1 MIVVLAGVS
10 GSGKSTVGELLASR
24 LGWPFID
31 GDTLHPMANVA
42 KMRAGVPL
50 TDEDRWPWLEAMAA
64 VMDSY
69 IAAGR
74 SAVLACSALKRSF
87 RDLLL
92 HGRPEVHMVFLEAGP
107 DVLAAR
113 LAARHGHFFPADLLD
128 TQLAAVENPQPA
140 ERILTVP
147 AGGPAD
153 QVVTQ
158 ITGLLPLPAG

>member
-31 GDTLHPMANVA
+31 GDTLHPVANVA

-74 SAVLACSALKRSF
+74 SAVLACSALKRSY

-92 HGRPEVHMVFLEAGP
+92 AGRPEVRMVFLEAPPG
-107 DVLAAR
+107 VLAAR

-147 AGGPAD
+147 AMGPAE

-158 ITGLLPLPAG
+158 ITGLLQLPAG